1 MAEVW
6 QRYGSM
12 NRAQLVAFY
21 IALQREAEA
30 LGLRGTAHVTRH
42 ISDEEIVRL
51 GRLLRSEIEHAK
63 QGTDV
68 TSKPGGDRVG

>member
-1 MAEVW
+1 
-6 QRYGSM
+6 M

>member
-1 MAEVW
+1 
-6 QRYGSM
+6 M
-12 NRAQLVAFY
+12 NRAKLVAFY

>member
-1 MAEVW
+1 LAEVW